1 MNAKQREEFLN
12 KECKD
17 NITWSAQQM
26 LMQLKPKQRHQI
38 AWALRK
44 LHKTLEKEWARD
56 LSLTQLIEAVDMI
69 SPSKEGQGALA
80 E

>member
-1 MNAKQREEFLN
+1 MNAKQREEFIN
-12 KECKD
+12 KPCED

-26 LMQLKPKQRHQI
+26 LSQLKPKERYQI

-44 LHKTLEKEWARD
+44 LHKTLYKEWARG
-56 LSLTQLIEAVDMI
+56 LSLTQLIEAVDML
-69 SPSKEGQGALA
+69 SESNEGLGALA